1 MTTRDVAARPP
12 AAGGLKMSALTRD
25 LGFAAHVVTVAA
37 ACFVGGAF
45 VGRSIINGGD
55 QSDVA
60 VPAVCGAV
68 AAFAAMIVEALL
80 FILRDAKT

>member
-1 MTTRDVAARPP
+1 
-12 AAGGLKMSALTRD
+12 MSALTRD

-45 VGRSIINGGD
+45 VGRSIVNGGGD

-60 VPAVCGAV
+60 VPAVCAV

>member
-1 MTTRDVAARPP
+1 VN
-12 AAGGLKMSALTRD
+12 G
-25 LGFAAHVVTVAA
+25 
-37 ACFVGGAF
+37 
-45 VGRSIINGGD
+45 GGD